1 MDYLIFFLI
10 ILISLLIFRS
20 IKKYYLSINNSNLNS
35 KKVLIISQ
43 IVHFI
48 SKECRFL
55 IYLYMGLVGLYVL
68 IERIYKYNIF
78 PANLPSLKS
87 TFLFI
92 HNMNSND
99 FIMEMYSLSILIYL
113 VIILPYRLV
122 KLYDKIINITDTKDY
137 IHTFIKNHFNKF
149 KLWLNSKGG

>member
-1 MDYLIFFLI
+1 
-10 ILISLLIFRS
+10 
-20 IKKYYLSINNSNLNS
+20 
-35 KKVLIISQ
+35 
-43 IVHFI
+43 
-48 SKECRFL
+48 
-55 IYLYMGLVGLYVL
+55 MGLVGLYVL

-92 HNMNSND
+92 HNMNSNE